1 MVHLTIQ
8 QYDDDIYV
16 YRKSTAYLLVKRT
29 VNFNG
34 KVRSVFFYEGKKI
47 LETTYDIFFFKKYLS
62 IEFQDLPSVLKL
74 ERIRGNYILHQGE
87 NVLMLKRKYFKNPLF
102 RLYLND
108 VSQAVVNT
116 KVSGVTEIPTLY
128 DLLFES
134 DRPENFYLL
143 ILFLADLAPIMD
155 V

>member
-74 ERIRGNYILHQGE
+74 ERIRGNYILHQGK
-87 NVLMLKRKYFKNPLF
+87 MY
-102 RLYLND
+102 
-108 VSQAVVNT
+108 
-116 KVSGVTEIPTLY
+116 
-128 DLLFES
+128 
-134 DRPENFYLL
+134 
-143 ILFLADLAPIMD
+143 
-155 V
+155 